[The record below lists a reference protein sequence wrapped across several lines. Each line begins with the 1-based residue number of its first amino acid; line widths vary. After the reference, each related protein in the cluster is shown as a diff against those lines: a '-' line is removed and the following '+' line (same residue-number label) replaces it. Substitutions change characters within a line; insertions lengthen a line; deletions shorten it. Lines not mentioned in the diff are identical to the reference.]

1 MFILDERLHKDT
13 ALVGRFELCLLLLHR
28 DSNYP
33 WFILVP
39 QREGISEIHHLSQ
52 SEQQLLLAESGLVAR
67 ALTSLFAP
75 DKLNIAMLGNIV
87 AQLHLHHVAR
97 FKHDL
102 SWPGPIWGAVPA
114 GEYALDRLADR
125 VEAMRQ
131 ALAGE
136 ITIGDI
142 KNAPE

>member
-39 QREGISEIHHLSQ
+39 QREGISEIHHLSS

-75 DKLNIAMLGNIV
+75 DKLNIATLGNIV
-87 AQLHLHHVAR
+87 AQLHIHHVA
-97 FKHDL
+97 
-102 SWPGPIWGAVPA
+102 PA

-142 KNAPE
+142 NNAPE